1 MNGVENV
8 VLKAVCLVDIENIG
22 PPWGVSPVRTPAP
35 AILQYTDIRHHI
47 TTDDGHGETSFLPL
61 SPKILMNKEI

>member
-1 MNGVENV
+1 MQGSVNLKIIRICILFAVNGVENV

-35 AILQYTDIRHHI
+35 AHPAIY
-47 TTDDGHGETSFLPL
+47 
-61 SPKILMNKEI
+61 